1 MKKMKINKKVLA
13 ILLSTGIV
21 FSLAGCNTNNK
32 DDSSMQQDIVLDYEN
47 DGKNEADSNDTLS
60 SEEFDYFSSDLA
72 EVEDLIEINNFDQVK
87 SKAKDV
93 FVTGV
98 DFVFY
103 DGVIS
108 GVTFDELT
116 EEGKEITMN
125 NLDSLGNMVDQVAPG
140 WRNELSDK
148 YLVASEFV
156 GDMYLSTL
164 DKIREYL
171 GDENYEALGNIK
183 DKIFGD
189 VHNTYDDMHDTY
201 DDAKEHVKL
210 WYEEF
215 RSRK

>member
-1 MKKMKINKKVLA
+1 
-13 ILLSTGIV
+13 
-21 FSLAGCNTNNK
+21 
-32 DDSSMQQDIVLDYEN
+32 MQQDIVLDYEN

-125 NLDSLGNMVDQVAPG
+125 NLESLGNMVDQVAPG

>member
-116 EEGKEITMN
+116 ERSVKVLENRFGHIVNGVVGPKTWFEI
-125 NLDSLGNMVDQVAPG
+125 V
-140 WRNELSDK
+140 ELSK
-148 YLVASEFV
+148 
-156 GDMYLSTL
+156 
-164 DKIREYL
+164 K
-171 GDENYEALGNIK
+171 
-183 DKIFGD
+183 
-189 VHNTYDDMHDTY
+189 
-201 DDAKEHVKL
+201 
-210 WYEEF
+210 
-215 RSRK
+215 